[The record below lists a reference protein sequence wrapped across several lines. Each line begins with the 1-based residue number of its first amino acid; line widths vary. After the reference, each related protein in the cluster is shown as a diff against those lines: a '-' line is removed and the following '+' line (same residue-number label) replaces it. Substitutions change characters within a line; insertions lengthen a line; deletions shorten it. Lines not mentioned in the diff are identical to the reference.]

1 MKYNNTVIKVKNP
14 EHGAKVIKWWKD
26 QGVNTKNY
34 VGNYD
39 GRYYGIIDN
48 NFVCYTLAQVQSANA
63 TIIELP
69 NELPQR
75 GDEILVWN
83 TFENNAQTRIFVTY
97 IEGHIYPVFTVEK
110 GMEEDFKNKKPFG
123 SSMWRKWKPIPKED
137 IVEELVELT
146 VEDISNGKGVG
157 VKPNMNS
164 YKLIKEYP
172 GSPTIATIAKEDKID
187 YVYYYLEKDSHTGI
201 GSSIIENNPEFW
213 KKVEKLF
220 TTEDGVDIY
229 ESDDNTNGNGKRL
242 YQVALCNSE
251 DFWNDEIKPY
261 DLVILNNH
269 SMRGNKEDFLTFS
282 TKEKA
287 EEYIYLNKPRFSFKD
302 MEKAVMNTEIISNK
316 KFTIDLIYT
325 SLEKYCL

>member
-1 MKYNNTVIKVKNP
+1 MKYNNTVIKVKNS
-14 EHGAKVIKWWKD
+14 EHGANVIKWWQCQD
-26 QGVNTKNY
+26 VNTKNY
-34 VGNYD
+34 AGSLD

-48 NFVCYTLAQVQSANA
+48 NFVCYTLEQVQSANA

-75 GDEILVWN
+75 GDTILVWDN
-83 TFENNAQTRIFVTY
+83 DEKDADRRIFLAY
-97 IEGHIYPVFTVEK
+97 IEGAKQPITCVDKHNEYEFTYGKEFDTTK
-110 GMEEDFKNKKPFG
+110 WKH
-123 SSMWRKWKPIPKED
+123 WKPIPKED
-137 IVEELVELT
+137 IAEELVELT

-157 VKPNMNS
+157 VKPDMNS

-172 GSPTIATIAKEDKID
+172 GSPTIGTIAKEDKID

-229 ESDDNTNGNGKRL
+229 ENDKYFPIHKRYL
-242 YQVALCNSE
+242 DKGPDCIAQKEFKDCIYTHE
-251 DFWNDEIKPY
+251 DFIK
-261 DLVILNNH
+261 
-269 SMRGNKEDFLTFS
+269 FS
-282 TKEKA
+282 TKQKA

>member
-14 EHGAKVIKWWKD
+14 EHGAKVVKWWQN

-110 GMEEDFKNKKPFG
+110 GMEEDFKNKKTFG
-123 SSMWRKWKPIPKED
+123 SSMWRNWKPIPKED

-172 GSPTIATIAKEDKID
+172 GSPTIGTIAKEDKID

-201 GSSIIENNPEFW
+201 TQNF
-213 KKVEKLF
+213 
-220 TTEDGVDIY
+220 
-229 ESDDNTNGNGKRL
+229 GKR
-242 YQVALCNSE
+242 
-251 DFWNDEIKPY
+251 
-261 DLVILNNH
+261 
-269 SMRGNKEDFLTFS
+269 
-282 TKEKA
+282 
-287 EEYIYLNKPRFSFKD
+287 
-302 MEKAVMNTEIISNK
+302 
-316 KFTIDLIYT
+316 
-325 SLEKYCL
+325 

>member
-1 MKYNNTVIKVKNP
+1 MEKV
-14 EHGAKVIKWWKD
+14 
-26 QGVNTKNY
+26 
-34 VGNYD
+34 
-39 GRYYGIIDN
+39 
-48 NFVCYTLAQVQSANA
+48 L
-63 TIIELP
+63 
-69 NELPQR
+69 
-75 GDEILVWN
+75 
-83 TFENNAQTRIFVTY
+83 
-97 IEGHIYPVFTVEK
+97 
-110 GMEEDFKNKKPFG
+110 
-123 SSMWRKWKPIPKED
+123 
-137 IVEELVELT
+137 
-146 VEDISNGKGVG
+146 G

-172 GSPTIATIAKEDKID
+172 GSPTIGTIAKEDKID

-229 ESDDNTNGNGKRL
+229 ENDKYFPIHKRYLDKGTNCIAQKEFKDCI
-242 YQVALCNSE
+242 YTHE
-251 DFWNDEIKPY
+251 DFIK
-261 DLVILNNH
+261 
-269 SMRGNKEDFLTFS
+269 FS
-282 TKEKA
+282 TKQKV

>member
-14 EHGAKVIKWWKD
+14 EHGAKVVKWWKD

-110 GMEEDFKNKKPFG
+110 GMEEDFKNKKTFG
-123 SSMWRKWKPIPKED
+123 SSMWRNWKPIPKED

-172 GSPTIATIAKEDKID
+172 GSPTIGTIAKEDKID

-229 ESDDNTNGNGKRL
+229 ENDKYFPIHKRYLDKGTNCIAQKEFKDCI
-242 YQVALCNSE
+242 YTHE
-251 DFWNDEIKPY
+251 DFIK
-261 DLVILNNH
+261 
-269 SMRGNKEDFLTFS
+269 FS
-282 TKEKA
+282 TKQKV

>member
-14 EHGAKVIKWWKD
+14 EHGANVIKWWQN
-26 QGVNTKNY
+26 QGVNTSFF
-34 VGNYD
+34 D
-39 GRYYGIIDN
+39 GCDIGYYYGIIDN
-48 NFVCYTLAQVQSANA
+48 NFTCCTLEQVQSANA

-123 SSMWRKWKPIPKED
+123 SSMWRNWKPIPKED

-172 GSPTIATIAKEDKID
+172 GSPTIGTIAKEDKID

-229 ESDDNTNGNGKRL
+229 ENDKYFPIHKRYL
-242 YQVALCNSE
+242 DKGPDCIAQKEFKDCIYTHE
-251 DFWNDEIKPY
+251 DFI
-261 DLVILNNH
+261 
-269 SMRGNKEDFLTFS
+269 RFS
-282 TKEKA
+282 TKQKA

>member
-14 EHGAKVIKWWKD
+14 EHGAKVVKWWKD

-110 GMEEDFKNKKPFG
+110 GMEEDFKNKKTFG
-123 SSMWRKWKPIPKED
+123 SSMWRNWKPIPKED

-172 GSPTIATIAKEDKID
+172 GSPTIGTIAKEDKID

-220 TTEDGVDIY
+220 TTEDGIDIY
-229 ESDDNTNGNGKRL
+229 KGDTYWFLRKNYEPFIPTID
-242 YQVALCNSE
+242 VAKDINPNFPQIQKHLG
-251 DFWNDEIKPY
+251 FI
-261 DLVILNNH
+261 
-269 SMRGNKEDFLTFS
+269 TFS
-282 TKEKA
+282 TREKA
-287 EEYIYLNKPRFSFKD
+287 EEYVYFNKPRFSFKD

>member
-14 EHGAKVIKWWKD
+14 EHGAKVVKWWQN

-110 GMEEDFKNKKPFG
+110 GMEEDFKNKKTFG
-123 SSMWRKWKPIPKED
+123 SSMWRNWKPIPKED

-172 GSPTIATIAKEDKID
+172 GSPTIGTIAKEDKID

-229 ESDDNTNGNGKRL
+229 ENDKYFPIHKRYLDKGTNCIAQKEFKDCI
-242 YQVALCNSE
+242 YTHE
-251 DFWNDEIKPY
+251 DFIK
-261 DLVILNNH
+261 
-269 SMRGNKEDFLTFS
+269 FS
-282 TKEKA
+282 TKQKV

>member
-1 MKYNNTVIKVKNP
+1 MKYNNTVIKVKNS
-14 EHGAKVIKWWKD
+14 EHGANVIKWWQCQD
-26 QGVNTKNY
+26 VNTKNY
-34 VGNYD
+34 AGSLD

-48 NFVCYTLAQVQSANA
+48 NFVCYTLEQVQSANA

-75 GDEILVWN
+75 GDTILVWDN
-83 TFENNAQTRIFVTY
+83 DEKDADRRIFLAY
-97 IEGHIYPVFTVEK
+97 IEGAKQPITCVDKHNEYEFTYGKEFDTTK
-110 GMEEDFKNKKPFG
+110 WKH
-123 SSMWRKWKPIPKED
+123 WKPIPKED
-137 IVEELVELT
+137 IAEELVELT

-172 GSPTIATIAKEDKID
+172 GSPTIGTIAKEDKID

-220 TTEDGVDIY
+220 TTEDGIDIFEGDEY
-229 ESDDNTNGNGKRL
+229 YFIVLNDILPNNWVIQRHRCDWNNQRKPALGKV
-242 YQVALCNSE
+242 Q
-251 DFWNDEIKPY
+251 
-261 DLVILNNH
+261 
-269 SMRGNKEDFLTFS
+269 FS
-282 TKEKA
+282 TKQKA